1 MQAFGLEAFRNLTS
15 FSALCKELVRGVS
28 PALRVMSPNQHLVR
42 VALPLALAVAIASGC
57 GGSSN
62 KSSSSASGSSSSA
75 LAADAKSAA
84 TGDIPDNQNF
94 LVYGDKAVG
103 FSIKY
108 PEGWAQKK
116 TATGINFQ
124 DKNNVVRVE
133 VRKGQPPTA
142 SSVTAELNKLKA
154 ANPTLKAQAPKQI
167 TLKGKPAIKVT
178 YTTTS
183 APNPVTG
190 KRVVLMVDRYEL
202 AKKGRVA
209 VIDLGTP
216 TGVDNVDA
224 YRLMSES
231 FTWL

>member
-1 MQAFGLEAFRNLTS
+1 MRAMS
-15 FSALCKELVRGVS
+15 SA
-28 PALRVMSPNQHLVR
+28 PTVR
-42 VALPLALAVAIASGC
+42 VALLLALVPAIASGC
-57 GGSSN
+57 GGSSDK
-62 KSSSSASGSSSSA
+62 KSSSNASGSSPAA

-94 LVYGDKAVG
+94 LVYKGAA

-108 PEGWAQKK
+108 PEGWSQRKSAG
-116 TATGINFQ
+116 GIDFK
-124 DKNNVVRVE
+124 DKNNLVRVA
-133 VRKGQPPTA
+133 VHKGSAPTA
-142 SSVTAELNKLKA
+142 ASVNAELKKLKA
-154 ANPTLKAQAPKQI
+154 ANPSLKAQAPKQI
-167 TLKGKPAIKVT
+167 NLKAGPAIKVT

>member
-1 MQAFGLEAFRNLTS
+1 MSLNQP
-15 FSALCKELVRGVS
+15 VRAV
-28 PALRVMSPNQHLVR
+28 
-42 VALPLALAVAIASGC
+42 LPLVLVTAIAGGC
-57 GGSSN
+57 GGSSDN
-62 KSSSSASGSSSSA
+62 KSSSSNSSGSSPAA
-75 LAADAKSAA
+75 LSADAKSAA

-94 LVYGDKAVG
+94 LVYRDKRVG

-108 PEGWAQKK
+108 PEGWSQKK
-116 TATGINFQ
+116 SAGGIDFK
-124 DKNNVVRVE
+124 DKNNLVRVA
-133 VRKGQPPTA
+133 VRKGRPPTVA
-142 SSVTAELNKLKA
+142 SVGTELRKLKA
-154 ANPTLKAQAPKQI
+154 ASPSLKAQAPRQI
-167 TLKGKPAIKVT
+167 KLKAGPAIKVT

-183 APNPVTG
+183 TRNPVTG

>member
-1 MQAFGLEAFRNLTS
+1 MRAM
-15 FSALCKELVRGVS
+15 S
-28 PALRVMSPNQHLVR
+28 PAPPVR
-42 VALPLALAVAIASGC
+42 FALLLALVSAIASGC
-57 GGSSN
+57 GGSSDN
-62 KSSSSASGSSSSA
+62 KSSSNASGSSPAA
-75 LAADAKSAA
+75 LSADAKSAA

-94 LVYGDKAVG
+94 LVYSDKRVG

-108 PEGWAQKK
+108 PEGWSQTKSAG
-116 TATGINFQ
+116 GIDFK
-124 DKNNVVRVE
+124 DKNNLVRVA
-133 VRKGQPPTA
+133 VHKGQAPSVA
-142 SSVTAELNKLKA
+142 SVNAELKKLKA
-154 ANPTLKAQAPKQI
+154 SEPSLKAQAPKQMK
-167 TLKGKPAIKVT
+167 LKAGPAIKVT
-178 YTTTS
+178 YTTSS

-190 KRVVLMVDRYEL
+190 KRVVLMVDRYEV

>member
-1 MQAFGLEAFRNLTS
+1 MRAMRMNS
-15 FSALCKELVRGVS
+15 MV
-28 PALRVMSPNQHLVR
+28 H
-42 VALPLALAVAIASGC
+42 VALPFALVGALAGC
-57 GGSSN
+57 GGSSSS
-62 KSSSSASGSSSSA
+62 KTSSSASSSSSAA

-94 LVYGDKAVG
+94 LTFKGAA

-108 PEGWAQKK
+108 PEGWSQKK
-116 TATGINFQ
+116 SAGGIDFQ
-124 DKNNVVRVE
+124 DKNNLVRIQI
-133 VRKGQPPTA
+133 RKGQAPTVA
-142 SSVTAELNKLKA
+142 SVTAELNKLKA
-154 ANPTLKAQAPKQI
+154 SSPTLKAQTPKQI
-167 TLKGKPAIKVT
+167 SLKAGPAIKVT

-224 YRLMSES
+224 YRMMSQS

>member
-1 MQAFGLEAFRNLTS
+1 M
-15 FSALCKELVRGVS
+15 
-28 PALRVMSPNQHLVR
+28 RVMSLNPHVR
-42 VALPLALAVAIASGC
+42 VALPLALVLATIASGC
-57 GGSSN
+57 GGSSS
-62 KSSSSASGSSSSA
+62 KSSSTPSGSSPSA

-94 LVYGDKAVG
+94 LVYRDKRAG

-108 PEGWAQKK
+108 PEGWAQKRS
-116 TATGINFQ
+116 ATGISFQ
-124 DKNNVVRVE
+124 DKNNLVRVD
-133 VRKGQPPTA
+133 VHKGAVPTA
-142 SSVTAELNKLKA
+142 ASVTADLKKLKA
-154 ANPTLKAQAPKQI
+154 ASPTLKAQTPKPL
-167 TLKGKPAIKVT
+167 TLKAGPAIKVT

-231 FTWL
+231 FKWL

>member
-1 MQAFGLEAFRNLTS
+1 MGY
-15 FSALCKELVRGVS
+15 
-28 PALRVMSPNQHLVR
+28 VMSLNQPVR
-42 VALPLALAVAIASGC
+42 VALPLVLVTAIASGC
-57 GGSSN
+57 GGSSD
-62 KSSSSASGSSSSA
+62 KSSSGSSGSSGSSPAA
-75 LAADAKSAA
+75 LSADAKSAA

-94 LVYGDKAVG
+94 LVYKGAV

-108 PEGWAQKK
+108 PEGWSQKK
-116 TATGINFQ
+116 SANGIDFK
-124 DKNNVVRVE
+124 DKNNLVRVA
-133 VRKGQPPTA
+133 VHKGGAPTVA
-142 SSVTAELNKLKA
+142 SVKAELNKLKA
-154 ANPTLKAQAPKQI
+154 SEPTLKAQAPKQI
-167 TLKGKPAIKVT
+167 NLKAGPAIKVT

-183 APNPVTG
+183 ARNPVTG

>member
-1 MQAFGLEAFRNLTS
+1 MRA
-15 FSALCKELVRGVS
+15 
-28 PALRVMSPNQHLVR
+28 MSLNPPVR
-42 VALPLALAVAIASGC
+42 VALPLVLVTAIAGGC
-57 GGSSN
+57 GGSSDN
-62 KSSSSASGSSSSA
+62 KSSSKASGSSPAA
-75 LAADAKSAA
+75 LSADAKSAA

-94 LVYGDKAVG
+94 LVYRDKRVG

-108 PEGWAQKK
+108 PEGWSQTKSAG
-116 TATGINFQ
+116 GIDFK
-124 DKNNVVRVE
+124 DKNNLVRVA
-133 VRKGQPPTA
+133 VHKGQPPTA
-142 SSVTAELNKLKA
+142 ATVNAELKKLKA
-154 ANPTLKAQAPKQI
+154 ANPSLKAQAPKQI
-167 TLKGKPAIKVT
+167 HLKAGPAIKVT

>member
-1 MQAFGLEAFRNLTS
+1 M
-15 FSALCKELVRGVS
+15 
-28 PALRVMSPNQHLVR
+28 RVMRMNSIVR
-42 VALPLALAVAIASGC
+42 VALPFALAGALAGC
-57 GGSSN
+57 GSSSSN
-62 KSSSSASGSSSSA
+62 KSSSSGSSSSSGA

-94 LVYGDKAVG
+94 LTFKGAA

-108 PEGWAQKK
+108 PEGWSQKK
-116 TATGINFQ
+116 SAGGIDFQ
-124 DKNNVVRVE
+124 DKNNLVRIQ
-133 VRKGQPPTA
+133 VRNGPAPTA
-142 SSVTAELNKLKA
+142 ASVTAELNKLKA
-154 ANPTLKAQAPKQI
+154 TSPTLKAQTPKQI
-167 TLKGKPAIKVT
+167 SLKAGPAIKVT

-224 YRLMSES
+224 YRMMSES

>member
-1 MQAFGLEAFRNLTS
+1 M
-15 FSALCKELVRGVS
+15 V
-28 PALRVMSPNQHLVR
+28 H
-42 VALPLALAVAIASGC
+42 VALPFALVGALAGC
-57 GGSSN
+57 GSSSSN
-62 KSSSSASGSSSSA
+62 KSSSSGSSSSSGA

-94 LVYGDKAVG
+94 LTFKGAG

-108 PEGWAQKK
+108 PEGWSQKK
-116 TATGINFQ
+116 SAGGIDFQ
-124 DKNNVVRVE
+124 DKNNLVRIQ
-133 VRKGQPPTA
+133 VRQGQPPTA
-142 SSVTAELNKLKA
+142 ASVTAELKKLKA
-154 ANPTLKAQAPKQI
+154 ASPTLKAQTPKQI
-167 TLKGKPAIKVT
+167 SLKAGPAIKVT

-224 YRLMSES
+224 YRMMSES
-231 FTWL
+231 FQWL

>member
-1 MQAFGLEAFRNLTS
+1 MRA
-15 FSALCKELVRGVS
+15 
-28 PALRVMSPNQHLVR
+28 MSSNQPVR
-42 VALPLALAVAIASGC
+42 VALFLALVLPAIASGC
-57 GGSSN
+57 GGSSS
-62 KSSSSASGSSSSA
+62 KSSSTPSGSSPAA

-94 LVYGDKAVG
+94 LVYRDKRVG

-108 PEGWAQKK
+108 PEGWAQRKSGD
-116 TATGINFQ
+116 GISFQ
-124 DKNNVVRVE
+124 DKNNLVRVA
-133 VRKGQPPTA
+133 VRKGAAPTA
-142 SSVTAELNKLKA
+142 ASVRADVAKLKA
-154 ANPTLKAQAPKQI
+154 SSPTLKAQTPKPI
-167 TLKGKPAIKVT
+167 GLKAGPAIKVT

>member
-1 MQAFGLEAFRNLTS
+1 M
-15 FSALCKELVRGVS
+15 V
-28 PALRVMSPNQHLVR
+28 H
-42 VALPLALAVAIASGC
+42 VALPFALVGALAGC
-57 GGSSN
+57 GGSSSS
-62 KSSSSASGSSSSA
+62 KSSSSASSSSSGA

-94 LVYGDKAVG
+94 LTFKGAG

-108 PEGWAQKK
+108 PEGWSQKK
-116 TATGINFQ
+116 SAGGIDFQ
-124 DKNNVVRVE
+124 DKNNLVRIQ
-133 VRKGQPPTA
+133 VRKGQSPTA
-142 SSVTAELNKLKA
+142 ASVTADLNKLKA
-154 ANPTLKAQAPKQI
+154 ANPTLKAQTPKQI
-167 TLKGKPAIKVT
+167 SLKAGPAIKVT

-224 YRLMSES
+224 YRMMSES

>member
-1 MQAFGLEAFRNLTS
+1 MRA
-15 FSALCKELVRGVS
+15 
-28 PALRVMSPNQHLVR
+28 MSLNPPVR
-42 VALPLALAVAIASGC
+42 VALLLALVSAIASGC
-57 GGSSN
+57 GGSSDK
-62 KSSSSASGSSSSA
+62 KSSSNASGSSSAA

-94 LVYGDKAVG
+94 LVYGDKSVG

-108 PEGWAQKK
+108 PEGWSQKK
-116 TATGINFQ
+116 AAGGIDFK
-124 DKNNVVRVE
+124 DKNNLVRVT
-133 VRKGQPPTA
+133 VRKGQPPTVA
-142 SSVTAELNKLKA
+142 SVNAELKKLKA
-154 ANPTLKAQAPKQI
+154 ASPSLKAQAPKQV
-167 TLKGKPAIKVT
+167 TLKAGPAIKVT

-202 AKKGRVA
+202 ATKGRVA

-231 FTWL
+231 FKWQ

>member
-1 MQAFGLEAFRNLTS
+1 MRAMSLNH
-15 FSALCKELVRGVS
+15 
-28 PALRVMSPNQHLVR
+28 PAR
-42 VALPLALAVAIASGC
+42 VALPLVLVTAIAGGC
-57 GGSSN
+57 GGSSGK
-62 KSSSSASGSSSSA
+62 KSSSNSSGSSPAA
-75 LAADAKSAA
+75 LSADAKSAA

-94 LVYGDKAVG
+94 LVYRDKRVG

-108 PEGWAQKK
+108 PEGWSQTKSAG
-116 TATGINFQ
+116 GIDFK
-124 DKNNVVRVE
+124 DKNNLVRVA
-133 VRKGQPPTA
+133 VHKGQAPTA
-142 SSVTAELNKLKA
+142 ASVSAELKKLKA
-154 ANPTLKAQAPKQI
+154 SQPSLKAQAPKQI
-167 TLKGKPAIKVT
+167 KLKAGPAIKVT

-190 KRVVLMVDRYEL
+190 KRVVLMVDRYEV

>member
-1 MQAFGLEAFRNLTS
+1 MRA
-15 FSALCKELVRGVS
+15 
-28 PALRVMSPNQHLVR
+28 MSLNQPVR
-42 VALPLALAVAIASGC
+42 VALLLALVSAIASGC
-57 GGSSN
+57 GGSSDN
-62 KSSSSASGSSSSA
+62 KSSSSASGSSPAA
-75 LAADAKSAA
+75 LSADAKSAA

-94 LVYGDKAVG
+94 LVYKGAA

-108 PEGWAQKK
+108 PEGWSQQK
-116 TATGINFQ
+116 AAAGIDFK
-124 DKNNVVRVE
+124 DKNNLVRVA
-133 VRKGQPPTA
+133 VHKGPAPTA
-142 SSVTAELNKLKA
+142 ASVNSELKKLKA
-154 ANPTLKAQAPKQI
+154 SNPSLKAQAPKQI
-167 TLKGKPAIKVT
+167 KLKAGPAIKVT

-183 APNPVTG
+183 KPNPVTG

>member
-1 MQAFGLEAFRNLTS
+1 MRATRLN
-15 FSALCKELVRGVS
+15 
-28 PALRVMSPNQHLVR
+28 PPVR
-42 VALPLALAVAIASGC
+42 VALLLALVPAIAGGC
-57 GGSSN
+57 GGSSD
-62 KSSSSASGSSSSA
+62 KKGSSSSSGSSPAA

-94 LVYGDKAVG
+94 LVFKGAG

-108 PEGWAQKK
+108 PEGWSQKK
-116 TATGINFQ
+116 AANGIVFK
-124 DKNNVVRVE
+124 DKNNLVRVA
-133 VRKGQPPTA
+133 VRKGRQPTA
-142 SSVTAELNKLKA
+142 ASVNAELGKLRKSS
-154 ANPTLKAQAPKQI
+154 PSLKAQAPKQVS
-167 TLKGKPAIKVT
+167 LKAGPAIKVT

-190 KRVVLMVDRYEL
+190 KRVVLMVDRYEV

-224 YRLMSES
+224 YRMMSES
-231 FTWL
+231 FAWL

>member
-1 MQAFGLEAFRNLTS
+1 MRAMRMNS
-15 FSALCKELVRGVS
+15 MV
-28 PALRVMSPNQHLVR
+28 H
-42 VALPLALAVAIASGC
+42 VALPFALVGALAGC

-62 KSSSSASGSSSSA
+62 SKSSSSASSSSSGA

-94 LVYGDKAVG
+94 LTFKGAG

-108 PEGWAQKK
+108 PEGWSQKK
-116 TATGINFQ
+116 SAGGIDFQ
-124 DKNNVVRVE
+124 DKNNLVRIQ
-133 VRKGQPPTA
+133 VRKGQPPTVA
-142 SSVTAELNKLKA
+142 SVTAELNKVKA
-154 ANPTLKAQAPKQI
+154 TSPTLKAQTPKQI
-167 TLKGKPAIKVT
+167 SLKAGPAIKVT

-224 YRLMSES
+224 YRMMSES
-231 FTWL
+231 FAWR

>member
-1 MQAFGLEAFRNLTS
+1 MS
-15 FSALCKELVRGVS
+15 SAPS
-28 PALRVMSPNQHLVR
+28 VR
-42 VALPLALAVAIASGC
+42 VALLLALVPAIASGC
-57 GGSSN
+57 GGSSDK
-62 KSSSSASGSSSSA
+62 KSSSNASGSSPAA
-75 LAADAKSAA
+75 LSADAKSAA

-94 LVYGDKAVG
+94 LVYKGGG

-108 PEGWAQKK
+108 PEGWSQKK
-116 TATGINFQ
+116 TGGGIDFK
-124 DKNNVVRVE
+124 DKNNLVRVS
-133 VRKGQPPTA
+133 VHKGAAPTA
-142 SSVTAELNKLKA
+142 ASVSGELKKLKA
-154 ANPTLKAQAPKQI
+154 ANPSLKAQAPKQI
-167 TLKGKPAIKVT
+167 KLKAGPAIKVT

-190 KRVVLMVDRYEL
+190 KRVVLVVDRYEL

-231 FTWL
+231 FTWQ

>member
-1 MQAFGLEAFRNLTS
+1 MRA
-15 FSALCKELVRGVS
+15 
-28 PALRVMSPNQHLVR
+28 MSLNPPVR
-42 VALPLALAVAIASGC
+42 VALLLALVPAIASGC
-57 GGSSN
+57 GGSSHN
-62 KSSSSASGSSSSA
+62 KSSNNSSGSSPA
-75 LAADAKSAA
+75 AMAADAKSAA

-94 LVYGDKAVG
+94 LVYRDKRVG

-108 PEGWAQKK
+108 PEGWSQKK
-116 TATGINFQ
+116 RGDGISFQ
-124 DKNNVVRVE
+124 DKNNLVRVA
-133 VRKGQPPTA
+133 VRKGGAPTVASVNADLKKLQA
-142 SSVTAELNKLKA
+142 SS
-154 ANPTLKAQAPKQI
+154 PTLKPQTPKPVS
-167 TLKGKPAIKVT
+167 LKAGPAIKVT

-224 YRLMSES
+224 YRLMSQS
-231 FTWL
+231 FTWQ

>member
-1 MQAFGLEAFRNLTS
+1 MRAM
-15 FSALCKELVRGVS
+15 S
-28 PALRVMSPNQHLVR
+28 PAPPVR
-42 VALPLALAVAIASGC
+42 LALLLALVPAIAGGC
-57 GGSSN
+57 GGSSDK
-62 KSSSSASGSSSSA
+62 KSSSSSSGSSPAA

-94 LVYGDKAVG
+94 LVFKGAG

-108 PEGWAQKK
+108 PEGWSQKK
-116 TATGINFQ
+116 SANGIVFK
-124 DKNNVVRVE
+124 DKNNLVRVA
-133 VRKGQPPTA
+133 VHKGRPPTA
-142 SSVTAELNKLKA
+142 SSVNAELGKLKKSS
-154 ANPTLKAQAPKQI
+154 PSLKAQAPKQVS
-167 TLKGKPAIKVT
+167 LKGGPAIKVT

-190 KRVVLMVDRYEL
+190 KRVVLMVDRYEV

-224 YRLMSES
+224 YRMMSES
-231 FTWL
+231 FAWL

>member
-1 MQAFGLEAFRNLTS
+1 MRA
-15 FSALCKELVRGVS
+15 
-28 PALRVMSPNQHLVR
+28 MSLNHQVR
-42 VALPLALAVAIASGC
+42 VALPLVLVSAIAGGC
-57 GGSSN
+57 GGSSD
-62 KSSSSASGSSSSA
+62 KSSSNASGSSPAA
-75 LAADAKSAA
+75 LSADAKSAA

-94 LVYGDKAVG
+94 LVYKGAS

-108 PEGWAQKK
+108 PEGWSQKK
-116 TATGINFQ
+116 SAAGIDFK
-124 DKNNVVRVE
+124 DKNNLVRVT
-133 VRKGQPPTA
+133 VRKGKSPTA
-142 SSVTAELNKLKA
+142 ASVNAELKKLKA
-154 ANPTLKAQAPKQI
+154 ASPSLKAQAPKQI
-167 TLKGKPAIKVT
+167 NLKAGPAIKVT

-183 APNPVTG
+183 KPNPVTG

>member
-1 MQAFGLEAFRNLTS
+1 MRAMGMKQ
-15 FSALCKELVRGVS
+15 
-28 PALRVMSPNQHLVR
+28 LVR
-42 VALPLALAVAIASGC
+42 VALPFALAGAIAAGC

-62 KSSSSASGSSSSA
+62 KGSSNSASSSSSSA

-94 LVYGDKAVG
+94 LTYGDKSVG

-108 PEGWAQKK
+108 PEGWSQKK
-116 TATGINFQ
+116 TGSGINFQ
-124 DKNNVVRVE
+124 DKNNLVRVE
-133 VRKGQPPTA
+133 IRKGQAPTA
-142 SSVTAELNKLKA
+142 ASVTAQLNKLKA
-154 ANPTLKAQAPKQI
+154 SNPSLKAQAPKQVS
-167 TLKGKPAIKVT
+167 LKAGPAIKVS

-224 YRLMSES
+224 YRMMSES
-231 FTWL
+231 FAWR

>member
-1 MQAFGLEAFRNLTS
+1 MRAMGMKQLA
-15 FSALCKELVRGVS
+15 
-28 PALRVMSPNQHLVR
+28 RVV
-42 VALPLALAVAIASGC
+42 LPFALAGAIASGC
-57 GGSSN
+57 GGSSS
-62 KSSSSASGSSSSA
+62 KGSSNSASSSSSSA

-94 LVYGDKAVG
+94 LTYGDKSVG

-108 PEGWAQKK
+108 PEGWSQKK
-116 TATGINFQ
+116 TAAGINFQ

-133 VRKGQPPTA
+133 VRKGSAPTVT
-142 SSVTAELNKLKA
+142 SVTADLKKLKA
-154 ANPTLKAQAPKQI
+154 TNSSLKAQAPKQVN
-167 TLKGKPAIKVT
+167 LKAGPAIKVS

-202 AKKGRVA
+202 GQKGRVA

-224 YRLMSES
+224 YRMMSES
-231 FTWL
+231 FTWR